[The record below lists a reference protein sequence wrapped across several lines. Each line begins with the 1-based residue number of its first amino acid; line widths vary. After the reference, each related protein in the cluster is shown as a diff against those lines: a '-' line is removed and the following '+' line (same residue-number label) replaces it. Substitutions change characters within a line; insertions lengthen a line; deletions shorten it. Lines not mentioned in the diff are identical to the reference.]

1 MSDIKLFT
9 FRGVPVT
16 LSLWFFLLL
25 PMVHFQFDVFI
36 SAFIAILIHEMAHTF
51 VAQHLGYGTYGINI
65 GLFAGQA
72 QVDSNMHTRD
82 NIKVVAAG
90 PLSNLILSII
100 GLSLGLETFFT
111 VNFFLF
117 IFNIL
122 PIYPMDGGHICKDLL
137 MLNMRNRR
145 KAFELSMGISFVTS
159 VFLFIFGILSGS
171 SGIMISVFAC
181 IFGYY
186 ALKELGYIK

>member
-25 PMVHFQFDVFI
+25 PIVHFQIDVFI

-51 VAQHLGYGTYGINI
+51 MAQHLGYGAYGISI

-72 QVDSNMHTRD
+72 QLDSNMHQRD

-90 PLSNLILSII
+90 PLSNLILAII
-100 GLSLGLETFFT
+100 GASLGLETFFT
-111 VNFFLF
+111 VNFILF

-145 KAFELSMGISFVTS
+145 KAFELSMTISLVTS
-159 VFLFIFGILSGS
+159 VFLLIFGMLSGS
-171 SGIMISVFAC
+171 IMISIFAC

-186 ALKELGYIK
+186 SLKELGYIN

>member
-1 MSDIKLFT
+1 MRDIKLFT

-16 LSLWFFLLL
+16 LSLWFLLLL

-36 SAFIAILIHEMAHTF
+36 SAFIAILVHEMAHTF
-51 VAQHLGYGTYGINI
+51 MAQHLGYGAYGINI

-82 NIKVVAAG
+82 NIKVIAAG
-90 PLSNLILSII
+90 PLSNLLLAII
-100 GLSLGLETFFT
+100 GLSLGFEVFFT

-145 KAFELSMGISFVTS
+145 KAFQLSMYISFTTS
-159 VFLFIFGILSGS
+159 LFLLIFGIFSGS
-171 SGIMISVFAC
+171 IMISIFAC

>member
-1 MSDIKLFT
+1 MRDIKLFT

-16 LSLWFFLLL
+16 LSLWFLLLL

-36 SAFIAILIHEMAHTF
+36 SAFIAILVHEMAHTF
-51 VAQHLGYGTYGINI
+51 MAQHLGYGAYGINI

-82 NIKVVAAG
+82 NIKVIAAG
-90 PLSNLILSII
+90 PLSNLLLAII
-100 GLSLGLETFFT
+100 GLSLGFEVFFT

-145 KAFELSMGISFVTS
+145 NAFQLSMYISFTTS
-159 VFLFIFGILSGS
+159 LLLLIFGIFSGS
-171 SGIMISVFAC
+171 IMVSIFAC

>member
-1 MSDIKLFT
+1 MTTDIKLFT

-25 PMVHFQFDVFI
+25 PLVGFNFNVFI

-51 VAQHLGYGTYGINI
+51 MAQHLGYGAYGISI

-90 PLSNLILSII
+90 PLSNLILAFI
-100 GLSLGLETFFT
+100 GVFLGFETFFA

-145 KAFELSMGISFVTS
+145 KAFELAMNISLVTS
-159 VFLFIFGILSGS
+159 VFLLIFGMLSG
-171 SGIMISVFAC
+171 GIMISIFAC

>member
-51 VAQHLGYGTYGINI
+51 MAQHLGYGAYGISI

-90 PLSNLILSII
+90 PLSNLILAII
-100 GLSLGLETFFT
+100 GLILGVEVFFT

-145 KAFELSMGISFVTS
+145 KAFELSMGISLVTS
-159 VFLFIFGILSGS
+159 VFLLIFGMLSGS
-171 SGIMISVFAC
+171 IMISIFAC

>member
-1 MSDIKLFT
+1 MRDIKLFT

-16 LSLWFFLLL
+16 LSLWFLLLL

-36 SAFIAILIHEMAHTF
+36 SAFIAILVHEMAHTF
-51 VAQHLGYGTYGINI
+51 MAQHLGYGAYGINI

-82 NIKVVAAG
+82 NIKVIAAG
-90 PLSNLILSII
+90 PLSNLLLAII
-100 GLSLGLETFFT
+100 GLSLGFEVFFT

-145 KAFELSMGISFVTS
+145 KAFQLSMYISFTTS
-159 VFLFIFGILSGS
+159 LLLLIFGIFSGS
-171 SGIMISVFAC
+171 IMVSIFAC

>member
-1 MSDIKLFT
+1 MTTDIKLFT

-25 PMVHFQFDVFI
+25 PLVGFNFNVFI

-51 VAQHLGYGTYGINI
+51 MAQHLGYGAYGISI

-90 PLSNLILSII
+90 PLSNLILALI
-100 GLSLGLETFFT
+100 GVFLGFETFFA

-145 KAFELSMGISFVTS
+145 KAFELAMNISLVTS
-159 VFLFIFGILSGS
+159 VFLLIFGMLSG
-171 SGIMISVFAC
+171 GIMISIFAC

>member
-25 PMVHFQFDVFI
+25 PMVGFQFDVFF

-51 VAQHLGYGTYGINI
+51 MAQHLGYGAYSINI
-65 GLFAGQA
+65 GFFAGQA

-90 PLSNLILSII
+90 PLSNLILAIV
-100 GLSLGLETFFT
+100 GLVLGVEVFFT
-111 VNFFLF
+111 VNLFLF

-137 MLNMRNRR
+137 MLNMKNRR
-145 KAFELSMGISFVTS
+145 KAFELSMTISLVTS
-159 VFLFIFGILSGS
+159 VFLLIVGFLIGS
-171 SGIMISVFAC
+171 ITISIFAC

-186 ALKELGYIK
+186 SLKELGYIKS

>member
-1 MSDIKLFT
+1 MRDIKLFT

-16 LSLWFFLLL
+16 LSLWFLLLL

-36 SAFIAILIHEMAHTF
+36 SAFIAILVHEMAHTF
-51 VAQHLGYGTYGINI
+51 MAQHLGYGAYGINI

-82 NIKVVAAG
+82 NIKVIAAG
-90 PLSNLILSII
+90 PLSNLLLAII
-100 GLSLGLETFFT
+100 GLSLGFEVFFT

-145 KAFELSMGISFVTS
+145 KAFQLSMGISFTTS
-159 VFLFIFGILSGS
+159 AFLLIFGIFSGS
-171 SGIMISVFAC
+171 IMVSIFAC

>member
-1 MSDIKLFT
+1 MRDIKLFT

-16 LSLWFFLLL
+16 LSLWFLLLL
-25 PMVHFQFDVFI
+25 PMVNFQFDVFI
-36 SAFIAILIHEMAHTF
+36 SAFIAILVHEMAHTF
-51 VAQHLGYGTYGINI
+51 MAQHLGYGAYGINI

-82 NIKVVAAG
+82 NIKVIAAG
-90 PLSNLILSII
+90 PLSNLLLAII
-100 GLSLGLETFFT
+100 GLSLGFEVFFT

-145 KAFELSMGISFVTS
+145 KAFQLSMYISFTTS
-159 VFLFIFGILSGS
+159 AFLLIFGIFSGS
-171 SGIMISVFAC
+171 IMVSIFAC

>member
-1 MSDIKLFT
+1 MRDIKLFT

-16 LSLWFFLLL
+16 LSLWFLLLL

-36 SAFIAILIHEMAHTF
+36 SAFIAILVHEMAHTF
-51 VAQHLGYGTYGINI
+51 MAQHLGYGAYGINI
-65 GLFAGQA
+65 GLFAGKA

-82 NIKVVAAG
+82 NIKVIAAG
-90 PLSNLILSII
+90 PLSNLLLAII
-100 GLSLGLETFFT
+100 GLSLGFEVFFT

-145 KAFELSMGISFVTS
+145 KAFQLSMGISFTTS
-159 VFLFIFGILSGS
+159 AFLLIFGIFSGS
-171 SGIMISVFAC
+171 IMVSIFAC